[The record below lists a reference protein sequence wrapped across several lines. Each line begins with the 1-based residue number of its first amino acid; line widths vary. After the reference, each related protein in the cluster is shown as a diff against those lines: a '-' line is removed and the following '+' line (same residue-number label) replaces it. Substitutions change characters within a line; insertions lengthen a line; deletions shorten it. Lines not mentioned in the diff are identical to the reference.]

1 MPEDPIHQKVPD
13 FLANGGAV
21 GALIGAQ
28 DWHGTALGALDTW
41 PSTLKSML
49 ATLLTSP
56 QPMTMTW
63 GPQLLSFFNDSYRL
77 ALGERFRGI
86 VGRPAA
92 EQWPDAWPDL
102 EPLVCQ
108 ALGGVG
114 SHYEN
119 MPLSLTRNGQKEL
132 TWWTLSFMPFR
143 SGTGEVAGVYCF
155 PTETTEKVLA
165 DQRKAEERKRQA
177 FRTEF
182 ADALREAAN
191 SRALMAIAA
200 QKLGV
205 HLNASCVGYANVD
218 ESEQWGEITQNWV
231 AGEGPALKGGQR
243 LDNFGPL
250 VIARLRSGRIVAVN
264 DTANDPILA
273 GANHQSMGS
282 QAFIDVPLVKNNR
295 LALLLFVLNAEPRAW
310 TGSEIALVEE
320 VAERTWACLQRL
332 QAELALQEMSIAF
345 DQRTSDLVHLENV
358 LRQSQKLDVLGQ
370 LTSSVA
376 HDFNNLL
383 AIISACIELLRGD
396 DVPAEQRL
404 TYANRIFITVERA
417 AKLTNQLLAFS
428 RQEPFAPEVI
438 DVGQQVQTVVDLV
451 RPLMGTQVEIHLECS
466 EKERCCTLA
475 DMSQFETA
483 LINLAVNARDAMNAQ
498 GKLTIKVQ
506 PLAHVPAGPNHAL
519 REGDF
524 VAISVTDAGCGIPLD
539 KIKTVFEPFYTT
551 KAVGK
556 GTGLGLSQV
565 FDFVQK
571 SGGEIEVM
579 SELGHGT
586 VFTVYLPRVGS

>member
-1 MPEDPIHQKVPD
+1 
-13 FLANGGAV
+13 
-21 GALIGAQ
+21 
-28 DWHGTALGALDTW
+28 
-41 PSTLKSML
+41 
-49 ATLLTSP
+49 
-56 QPMTMTW
+56 
-63 GPQLLSFFNDSYRL
+63 
-77 ALGERFRGI
+77 
-86 VGRPAA
+86 
-92 EQWPDAWPDL
+92 
-102 EPLVCQ
+102 
-108 ALGGVG
+108 
-114 SHYEN
+114 
-119 MPLSLTRNGQKEL
+119 
-132 TWWTLSFMPFR
+132 
-143 SGTGEVAGVYCF
+143 
-155 PTETTEKVLA
+155 
-165 DQRKAEERKRQA
+165 
-177 FRTEF
+177 
-182 ADALREAAN
+182 
-191 SRALMAIAA
+191 
-200 QKLGV
+200 
-205 HLNASCVGYANVD
+205 
-218 ESEQWGEITQNWV
+218 
-231 AGEGPALKGGQR
+231 

-250 VIARLRSGRIVAVN
+250 VIARLRSGHTVAVN

-282 QAFIDVPLVKNNR
+282 QAFIDVPLVKNGR

-310 TGSEIALVEE
+310 TGSEVALVEE

-370 LTSSVA
+370 LTSGVA

-404 TYANRIFITVERA
+404 AYANRIFITVERA
-417 AKLTNQLLAFS
+417 AKLTHQLLAFS
-428 RQEPFAPEVI
+428 RQAPSAPEVI

-451 RPLMGTQVEIHLECS
+451 RPLMGTQVDIHLECS
-466 EKERCCTLA
+466 EQERCCTLA

-506 PLAHVPAGPNHAL
+506 PLARVPAGPNHAL

-524 VAISVTDAGCGIPLD
+524 VAVSVADAGCGIPLD
-539 KIKTVFEPFYTT
+539 KIETVFEPFYTT

-579 SELGHGT
+579 SEVGHGT
-586 VFTVYLPRVGS
+586 VFTIYLPRVDS

>member
-1 MPEDPIHQKVPD
+1 MPENPIHQKAPD
-13 FLANGGAV
+13 FLVNGGAV
-21 GALIGAQ
+21 GALISSH
-28 DWHGTALGALDTW
+28 DWRGTALGALDTW

-56 QPMTMTW
+56 QPMTMAW
-63 GPQLLSFFNDSYRL
+63 GPQMLSFFNDSYRL
-77 ALGERFRGI
+77 TLGGRFRGI
-86 VGRPAA
+86 LGRSAA

-102 EPLVCQ
+102 EPLVRQ

-114 SHYEN
+114 SHYES

-143 SGTGEVAGVYCF
+143 DGMGKVAGVYCF

-182 ADALREAAN
+182 ADALREASN
-191 SRALMAIAA
+191 SKALMAIAA
-200 QKLGV
+200 QELGLY
-205 HLNASCVGYANVD
+205 LNASCVGYANID
-218 ESEQWGEITQNWV
+218 ASEQWGKIDQTWV
-231 AGEGPALKGGQR
+231 AGEAPPLKGAQR

-250 VIARLRSGRIVAVN
+250 VIARLRSGHTVAVN

-282 QAFIDVPLVKNNR
+282 QAFIDVPLVKNGR

-310 TGSEIALVEE
+310 TGSEVALVEE

-370 LTSSVA
+370 LTSGVA

-404 TYANRIFITVERA
+404 AYANRIFITVERA
-417 AKLTNQLLAFS
+417 AKLTHQLLAFS
-428 RQEPFAPEVI
+428 RQAPSAPEVI

-451 RPLMGTQVEIHLECS
+451 RPLMGTQVDIHLECS
-466 EKERCCTLA
+466 EQERCCTLA

-506 PLAHVPAGPNHAL
+506 PLARVPAGPNHAL

-524 VAISVTDAGCGIPLD
+524 VAVSVADAGCGIPLD
-539 KIKTVFEPFYTT
+539 KIETVFEPFYTT

-579 SELGHGT
+579 SEVGHGT
-586 VFTVYLPRVGS
+586 VFTIYLPRVDS